1 MSMTR
6 RVVAVGSN
14 MFSERNEF
22 RSRVLRLA
30 EITPLPRGAEHGAKR
45 TAYALDESE
54 SGLCLQIEAPVE
66 VGSMLRV
73 ILNDFDGNALRDEVV
88 RVAWCR
94 ARTGGRYNA
103 GVEIIHEH
111 SVRELLCGEHASRR
125 TEVAIE
131 RRD

>member
-30 EITPLPRGAEHGAKR
+30 EITPFPRDANRSASRIG
-45 TAYALDESE
+45 YALDESE
-54 SGLCLQIEAPVE
+54 SGLCLQIEAAVE
-66 VGSMLRV
+66 VGSILRV
-73 ILNDFDGNALRDEVV
+73 VLNDFDGNALRDEVV

-103 GVEIIHEH
+103 GVEILDEH
-111 SVRELLCGEHASRR
+111 SDRGLLCVQHASRR

-131 RRD
+131 QRD